1 MTNNLTCKN
10 DDINIREVKAFIHRN
25 RIADVVDALYQ
36 ADFRNLTVIDVQ
48 GLLKAL
54 DSKEQ
59 EYSVEI
65 GQKVITEV
73 KLELVCAGD
82 ERMERAIELIKK
94 HARTGQSHAGWIYCS
109 GLLGRTE
116 IT

>member
-1 MTNNLTCKN
+1 MST
-10 DDINIREVKAFIHRN
+10 REIKAFIHRN

-36 ADFRNLTVIDVQ
+36 AGYRNLTVIDVQ

-59 EYSVEI
+59 RYSVEI

-73 KLELVCAGD
+73 KLELVCEGE
-82 ERMERAIELIKK
+82 ERMEQAVELIREN
-94 HARTGQSHAGWIYCS
+94 ARTGQAHAGWIYVS
-109 GLLGRTE
+109 GLLSRTE

>member
-1 MTNNLTCKN
+1 MIT
-10 DDINIREVKAFIHRN
+10 REVKAFVHRN

-36 ADFRNLTVIDVQ
+36 AGFRNLTVIDVQ

-59 EYSVEI
+59 RYSVEI

-73 KLELVCAGD
+73 KLELGCEGETRTA
-82 ERMERAIELIKK
+82 EAIELI
-94 HARTGQSHAGWIYCS
+94 R
-109 GLLGRTE
+109 
-116 IT
+116 

>member
-1 MTNNLTCKN
+1 MI
-10 DDINIREVKAFIHRN
+10 DREIKAFIHRN

-36 ADFRNLTVIDVQ
+36 AGFRNLTVIDVQ

-59 EYSVEI
+59 RYSVEI

-73 KLELVCAGD
+73 KLELVCAGED
-82 ERMERAIELIKK
+82 RMHQALKLIQE
-94 HARTGQSHAGWIYCS
+94 HARTGQEHAGWIYVT
-109 GLLGRTE
+109 GLLSRIE

>member
-1 MTNNLTCKN
+1 MS
-10 DDINIREVKAFIHRN
+10 IREVKAFIHRN
-25 RIADVVDALYQ
+25 RIADVVDALYKANFQ
-36 ADFRNLTVIDVQ
+36 DLTVIDVQ

-59 EYSVEI
+59 RYSLEI

-73 KLELVCAGD
+73 KLELVCEGK
-82 ERMERAIELIKK
+82 ERMAQAIELIKE
-94 HARTGQSHAGWIYCS
+94 HARTGQTHAGWIYCS
-109 GLLGRTE
+109 GLLERIE